1 MPTHLIARLT
11 ALLFASVIA
20 GHAADPAPNAPP
32 AVRKA
37 AIFVANRADKV
48 LDDKLAAFEDFI
60 SSRITAKA
68 FTVISHE
75 VATDAVSSL
84 SKDSK
89 QTSMDQLLGNNASA
103 LRLGQMLGAD
113 YLILASLS
121 SYGTEKRTFDAD
133 GVKTVIVMHNLR
145 VTYKI
150 LEGVQGG
157 TLAGDTV
164 KVSRSIRYTENLR
177 TENSDL
183 INDLLDEASAKVAAS
198 VGVTPIATAPLAA
211 KLVELSIAC
220 GMQDLAQLPVSA
232 PDIRLTPDNTVVI
245 ERNKLEVQSL
255 DVTVELDGSVIGSAP
270 GAFKAPPG
278 LHKLRLMREGFKEW
292 ERTINIVEGQKLKVA
307 LQMSDAGYQRWK
319 DNTAFLNSLETGRKL
334 TDAEVKKLEGQ
345 AQLLRQS
352 GHKVD
357 IKVETKSDAKVDNK
371 SDIKVNTTEGLKVY
385 KSIY

>member
-1 MPTHLIARLT
+1 MPTHLITRLT

-20 GHAADPAPNAPP
+20 GHAAGPAPNASS
-32 AVRKA
+32 AGRKA

-68 FTVISHE
+68 FAVISHE

-103 LRLGQMLGAD
+103 LRLAQMLGAD

-164 KVSRSIRYTENLR
+164 K
-177 TENSDL
+177 
-183 INDLLDEASAKVAAS
+183 
-198 VGVTPIATAPLAA
+198 
-211 KLVELSIAC
+211 
-220 GMQDLAQLPVSA
+220 
-232 PDIRLTPDNTVVI
+232 
-245 ERNKLEVQSL
+245 
-255 DVTVELDGSVIGSAP
+255 
-270 GAFKAPPG
+270 
-278 LHKLRLMREGFKEW
+278 
-292 ERTINIVEGQKLKVA
+292 
-307 LQMSDAGYQRWK
+307 
-319 DNTAFLNSLETGRKL
+319 
-334 TDAEVKKLEGQ
+334 
-345 AQLLRQS
+345 
-352 GHKVD
+352 
-357 IKVETKSDAKVDNK
+357 
-371 SDIKVNTTEGLKVY
+371 
-385 KSIY
+385 